1 MRHRALR
8 RPALFNAMT
17 TASDAR
23 FSDARFSDARFQ
35 EICEAIE
42 HQARRL
48 SIPGVA
54 VGLWHAGREYQF
66 GFGVTSVEHP
76 LPVTPD
82 TLFQI
87 GSITKTFLATA
98 VMRLVEAGRLDLDAP
113 LRTYL
118 PNLRLADEAT
128 ATRVTMRH
136 LLTHT
141 GGWVGDY
148 FNDFGFGDE
157 ALAKM
162 VAQMSA
168 LPQLT
173 PLGEVYSYN
182 NSGFYLAG
190 RVIEVIT
197 GQAFELALSDLL
209 LKPLGLGH
217 SFFFPHEVMTH
228 RFVVGHRVVN
238 HQAQVARPWAVGRV
252 IHPAGGLVSTVGD
265 LLRYARLH
273 LGSEPRLLSAESLSL
288 MHTPLFPSTG
298 PSHVG
303 LSWSI
308 TPIDGLTLLRHG
320 GATKGQT
327 ADLRIV
333 PQAQFAMATLTN
345 SDEGATLY
353 GLVSGLALK
362 RFLDFS
368 TTAPTPRAMTG
379 SQLVPYIGRYH
390 SVGGICEVSV
400 NDNQLSLQMI
410 DKGGFPTPETPPDPE
425 PIPPT
430 RLQFYAD
437 DRVIALDEPFK
448 DAYGEFLRDP
458 AGQITWLRFGGRVRA
473 RETP

>member
-1 MRHRALR
+1 
-8 RPALFNAMT
+8 MT
-17 TASDAR
+17 TSPTTQ
-23 FSDARFSDARFQ
+23 FQ
-35 EICEAIE
+35 EICQAIE
-42 HQARRL
+42 QQARRL

-54 VGLWHAGREYQF
+54 VGIWHAGREYQF

-76 LPVTPD
+76 LPVTPE

-98 VMRLVEAGRLDLDAP
+98 VMRLVEAKRLDLNTP
-113 LRTYL
+113 IRSYL
-118 PNLRLADEAT
+118 PDLRLADETVA
-128 ATRVTMRH
+128 ARVTMRH

-157 ALAKM
+157 ALAQM
-162 VAQMSA
+162 VAQMAA

-197 GQAFELALSDLL
+197 GQPFETAMHELL
-209 LKPLGLGH
+209 LGPLGLEQ

-228 RFVVGHRVVN
+228 RFVVGHRVVAG
-238 HQAQVARPWAVGRV
+238 QAQVARPWAVGRV

-273 LGSEPRLLSAESLSL
+273 LGAEPRLLSAESLSS

-298 PSHVG
+298 FSQVG

-308 TPIDGLTLLRHG
+308 TPVNGLTLLRHG

-353 GLVSGLALK
+353 GLVSGLALE
-362 RFLDFS
+362 RFLGL
-368 TTAPTPRAMTG
+368 TLPAPTPQALTA
-379 SQLVPYIGRYH
+379 SHLLAYVGRYH
-390 SVGGICEVSV
+390 SAGGICDVSV
-400 NDNQLSLQMI
+400 NGDQLILQMI
-410 DKGGFPTPETPPDPE
+410 AKGGFPTPETPPNPE

-430 RLQFYAD
+430 RLRFYAD
-437 DRVIALDEPFK
+437 DRIIALDEPFQ
-448 DAYGEFLRDP
+448 DAYGEFLRDST
-458 AGQITWLRFGGRVRA
+458 GQITWLRFGGRVRA
-473 RETP
+473 RET

>member
-1 MRHRALR
+1 
-8 RPALFNAMT
+8 MT
-17 TASDAR
+17 TSPDTH
-23 FSDARFSDARFQ
+23 FQ
-35 EICEAIE
+35 EICEAVE
-42 HQARRL
+42 HHARRL

-54 VGLWHAGREYQF
+54 VGLWHAGREYHF
-66 GFGVTSVEHP
+66 GFGVTNVEHP

-98 VMRLVEAGRLDLDAP
+98 VMRLVEAGRLNLDTP
-113 LRTYL
+113 LRAYL

-128 ATRVTMRH
+128 AARVTLRH

-148 FNDFGFGDE
+148 FNDFGFGDN
-157 ALAKM
+157 ALAQM
-162 VAQMSA
+162 VERLAT

-197 GQAFELALSDLL
+197 GQTFETAMRELL
-209 LKPLGLGH
+209 FEPLGLQH

-228 RFVVGHRVVN
+228 RFVVGHRVEN
-238 HQAQVARPWAVGRV
+238 KQAVVARPWPIGRAG
-252 IHPAGGLVSTVGD
+252 HPAGGIVSTTGD

-273 LGSEPRLLSAESLSL
+273 LGNEPHLLTPDSLAH
-288 MHTPLFPSTG
+288 MHTPLFRSTG
-298 PSHVG
+298 PSHIG

-308 TPIDGLTLLRHG
+308 TPLNSLTLLRHG

-327 ADLRIV
+327 ADLRMV
-333 PQAQFAMATLTN
+333 PEAQFAMTTLTN
-345 SDEGATLY
+345 SDDGATLY
-353 GLVSGLALK
+353 GLISGLALE
-362 RFLDFS
+362 RFLGLS
-368 TTAPTPRAMTG
+368 SPAPALHAM
-379 SQLVPYIGRYH
+379 SPAQLAPYVGRYH
-390 SVGGICEVSV
+390 STGGICDVSLK
-400 NDNQLSLQMI
+400 DQQLILQMI
-410 DKGGFPTPETPPDPE
+410 DLGGFPTPETPPDPE

-430 RLQFYAD
+430 RLAFYAE

-448 DAYGEFLRDP
+448 DAYGEFLRDA
-458 AGQITWLRFGGRVRA
+458 AGQVAWLRFGGRVRA
-473 RETP
+473 KEHG

>member
-1 MRHRALR
+1 M
-8 RPALFNAMT
+8 PT
-17 TASDAR
+17 SPDAH
-23 FSDARFSDARFQ
+23 FQ
-35 EICEAIE
+35 EICRAVEQ
-42 HQARRL
+42 QARRL

-54 VGLWHAGREYQF
+54 VGLWHGGHEYQF

-76 LPVTPD
+76 LPVTPE

-98 VMRLVEAGRLDLDAP
+98 VMRLVEAGRLELDAP
-113 LRTYL
+113 IRSYL
-118 PNLRLADEAT
+118 PDLRLADETVA
-128 ATRVTMRH
+128 ARVTMRH

-157 ALAKM
+157 ALARI
-162 VAQMSA
+162 VAQMAA

-173 PLGEVYSYN
+173 PLGEIYSYN

-190 RVIEVIT
+190 RVLEVVT
-197 GQAFELALSDLL
+197 GQPFETTMRELL
-209 LKPLGLGH
+209 LEPLGLEH

-228 RFVVGHRVVN
+228 RFVVGHRVADG
-238 HQAQVARPWAVGRV
+238 QAQVARPWAVGRV

-273 LGSEPRLLSAESLSL
+273 LGAEPRLLSTQALAA
-288 MHTPLFPSTG
+288 MHSPQLPSTG
-298 PSHVG
+298 LSHIG
-303 LSWSI
+303 LSWSV
-308 TPIDGLTLLRHG
+308 TSLAGVTLLRHG

-353 GLVSGLALK
+353 GLVSGLALE
-362 RFLDFS
+362 RFLGV
-368 TTAPTPRAMTG
+368 TWPAPTPLTMTA
-379 SQLVPYIGRYH
+379 SQRLAYVGRYH
-390 SVGGICEVSV
+390 SAGGICDVSV
-400 NDNQLSLQMI
+400 NGDQLILQMI
-410 DKGGFPTPETPPDPE
+410 AKGGFPTPETPPNPE

-430 RLQFYAD
+430 RLRFYAD
-437 DRVIALDEPFK
+437 DRIIALDEPFQ
-448 DAYGEFLRDP
+448 DAYGEFLRDST
-458 AGQITWLRFGGRVRA
+458 GQITWLRFGGRVRA
-473 RETP
+473 REM